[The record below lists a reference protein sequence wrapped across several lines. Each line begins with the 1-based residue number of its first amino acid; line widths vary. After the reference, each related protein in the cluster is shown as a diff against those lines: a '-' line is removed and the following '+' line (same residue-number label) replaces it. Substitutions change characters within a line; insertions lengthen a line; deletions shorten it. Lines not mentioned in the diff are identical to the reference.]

1 MHASSQYGNCVQTR
15 EGRGPL
21 VHFAAQRKH
30 LSFTVV
36 SLSVMNAFRK
46 ELNDFDVSGRTI
58 HFSAEKWMVRPETSK
73 SFSSLRNAFITLR
86 LTTVKERCFR
96 CAAKWTSGPRPSRV
110 WTQLPYREEACITPP
125 SRAGRQPYPS
135 AGRSR
140 VAPVKGRCE

>member
-1 MHASSQYGNCVQTR
+1 MHASSRYGNCVQTR

-58 HFSAEKWMVRPETSK
+58 HFSAETP
-73 SFSSLRNAFITLR
+73 LPAAL
-86 LTTVKERCFR
+86 VKRIIKARVGENE
-96 CAAKWTSGPRPSRV
+96 AKWRRSTYVAV
-110 WTQLPYREEACITPP
+110 WR
-125 SRAGRQPYPS
+125 
-135 AGRSR
+135 
-140 VAPVKGRCE
+140 